1 VLVRRR
7 IENDNTKSATLGG
20 EFSDVAAARC
30 RFRAGGPGG
39 KERPAAQRIH
49 LSTAKGAVTR
59 PTNGTY
65 PYTLAPTTDIFNT
78 PSAFTFS
85 KVNFETRHAYE
96 EIWQGRIDYTTRWR
110 AAIPRLPWAPSC
122 SRAQDRRP

>member
-39 KERPAAQRIH
+39 RERPAAQRIH
-49 LSTAKGAVTR
+49 LSTAKGAVTA
-59 PTNGTY
+59 PYDPATY
-65 PYTLAPTTDIFNT
+65 PYTLAPTTA
-78 PSAFTFS
+78 AFT
-85 KVNFETRHAYE
+85 
-96 EIWQGRIDYTTRWR
+96 
-110 AAIPRLPWAPSC
+110 
-122 SRAQDRRP
+122 DRPPLSAR